1 MKHIFK
7 ILILTLLLTS
17 CGDNKEPVSQSI
29 QDLNARK
36 TVLKTQIDSLSKK
49 LKSVEAQLSKLDTI
63 KKLAIVTSISPK
75 SGVFKHFIEVQGTVK
90 ADKNVEIHPE
100 MRGSVTNIYVK
111 EGQKVRKGQTLAQFD
126 ASIINNNIAQLK
138 TQLNL
143 AITSFERQE
152 RLWNQKIGSEMQYL
166 QAKAQK
172 EGLEN
177 NLNALYAQANKMKI
191 IAPFNGTIDEVF
203 GKVGELA
210 SPQMP
215 FLRVINLSKV
225 YLESEITETYLK
237 DIKKG
242 TEVVMYFP
250 SLDREITSKI
260 TQVGNFINPNN
271 RSFKTRVDI
280 NNTSKTIKPNLLA
293 DVKIKDFE
301 ASGIIIPSNSIQKD
315 QNNNAFVYT
324 LQKTD
329 LVVTVKKTMITVANE
344 YNNESF
350 ISEGLKADDLIVD
363 KGAHLVKNEDEVI
376 LTQQ

>member
-1 MKHIFK
+1 MKNIYS
-7 ILILTLLLTS
+7 ILIITLLLTS
-17 CGDNKEPVSQSI
+17 CGDNKEPISQNI
-29 QDLNARK
+29 LDLNAEK
-36 TVLKTQIDSLSKK
+36 TVLKSQIDSLSKK
-49 LKSVEAQLSKLDTI
+49 LKLIEGQLSKLDTI
-63 KKLAIVTSISPK
+63 KKLTTVTSITPK
-75 SGVFKHFIEVQGTVK
+75 TGVFKHFIEVQGTVK

-100 MRGSVTNIYVK
+100 MAGSVTNIYVK
-111 EGQKVRKGQTLAQFD
+111 EGQNVRKGQTLAQFD
-126 ASIINNNIAQLK
+126 TSIISNNIAQLK

-143 AITSFERQE
+143 SITSFERQE

-191 IAPFNGTIDEVF
+191 IAPFNGIVDEIF

-237 DIKKG
+237 NIKKG
-242 TEVVMYFP
+242 TEVVIYFP
-250 SLDREITSKI
+250 SLDQKISSEI

-271 RSFKTRVDI
+271 RSFKTRIDI
-280 NNTSKTIKPNLLA
+280 NNTEKTIKPNLLA

-301 ASGIIIPSNSIQKD
+301 ANGIIIPSNNIQKD
-315 QNNNAFVYT
+315 QNNNPFVYT
-324 LQKTD
+324 LQKSD
-329 LVVTVKKTMITVANE
+329 SAVTVRKTLITVANE

-350 ISEGLKADDLIVD
+350 ISKGIKTTDLIVD

-376 LTQQ
+376 LIQQ

>member
-1 MKHIFK
+1 MKNIYSL
-7 ILILTLLLTS
+7 LILTFLLVS
-17 CGDNKEPVSQSI
+17 CGDNKEPVSQNI
-29 QDLNARK
+29 QDLNAQK
-36 TVLKTQIDSLSKK
+36 TALKSQIDSLNKN
-49 LKSVEAQLSKLDTI
+49 LKAIEIQLSKLDTI
-63 KKLAIVTSISPK
+63 KKLTTVTSITPK
-75 SGVFKHFIEVQGTVK
+75 TGVFKHFIEVQGTVK

-100 MRGSVTNIYVK
+100 MGGIVTNIYVK
-111 EGQKVRKGQTLAQFD
+111 DGQNVRKGQTLAQFD

-152 RLWNQKIGSEMQYL
+152 RLWNQKIGSEMQFL

-191 IAPFNGTIDEVF
+191 TAPFNGTVDKVF

-210 SPQMP
+210 TPQMP
-215 FLRVINLSKV
+215 FLRVINLSEV

-242 TEVVMYFP
+242 TEVVIYFP
-250 SLDREITSKI
+250 SLNQEISSKI

-271 RSFKTRVDI
+271 RSFKTRV
-280 NNTSKTIKPNLLA
+280 NLSNTSKTIKPNLLA

-301 ASGIIIPSNSIQKD
+301 ALGIIIPNNIIQKD
-315 QNNNAFVYT
+315 QNNNPFVYT
-324 LQKTD
+324 LDKND
-329 LVVTVKKTMITVANE
+329 SIVTVKKTLITVKKE
-344 YNNESF
+344 YNNESY
-350 ISEGLKADDLIVD
+350 ISEGLKADALIIN
-363 KGAHLVKNEDEVI
+363 KGAHLVKNDDVVI
-376 LTQQ
+376 LIQQ